1 MNPEVHL
8 VVQFTIVFR
17 VYLITKKAYFS
28 AVTEWISRLE
38 KCVSVKG
45 EYFEGLK

>member
-8 VVQFTIVFR
+8 VVQFTSVQGIPKRAF
-17 VYLITKKAYFS
+17 FS
-28 AVTEWISRLE
+28 AFTEWILSFK
-38 KCVSVKG
+38 KCISVKG

>member
-8 VVQFTIVFR
+8 VVQFTSVQG
-17 VYLITKKAYFS
+17 LPKKAYFS
-28 AVTEWISRLE
+28 AFTEWISRLE